1 MVRYKIGVIEGDGV
15 GPEVIR
21 AALKFLDEVDEFEV
35 VRVNAGYEY
44 FKKAGR
50 PIEEEG
56 IETLRETNAVL
67 KGPLTTLPG
76 PETIKSINV
85 MLRQELD
92 LYANVR
98 PFKSFRGISLKDLDF
113 IIVRE
118 NTEGLY
124 SGVEGRFKDVALSVR
139 FITKTGCERIV
150 RYAFNLARA
159 EGFRKVT
166 AVHKANILKV
176 GDGFF
181 RQVFLDVAK
190 DFSDIEFDEA
200 YVDAAA
206 YYIVKEP
213 KMFHII
219 VTLNLYGDILSDL
232 AAGLIGS
239 LGLCGSALIGDSLAV
254 FEPVHGSAPD
264 IAGKGIA
271 NPVGSITSL
280 SLMLRYL
287 GTKHRDER
295 MLNASKAIDCAVR
308 DVLEWGR
315 VLTPDLG
322 GSSRTEDITDA
333 ILARFRELQKSAV

>member
-1 MVRYKIGVIEGDGV
+1 MARYKIGVIEGDGI
-15 GPEVIR
+15 GPEVIH
-21 AALKFLDEVDEFEV
+21 AALRFLEEIGEFEI

-44 FKKAGR
+44 FRRTGK
-50 PIEEEG
+50 PIEDG
-56 IETLRETNAVL
+56 GMDVLRRMDAVL

-76 PETIKSINV
+76 PETLKSINL
-85 MLRQELD
+85 MLRHELD

-98 PFKSFRGISLKDLDF
+98 PFKSFRGISLRDLNF
-113 IIVRE
+113 VIVRE

-124 SGVEGRFKDVALSVR
+124 SGVEGMFKDIALSAR
-139 FITKTGCERIV
+139 FITRAGCERIV
-150 RYAFNLARA
+150 KYAFNLAKA
-159 EGFRKVT
+159 EGFRRVT

-176 GDGFF
+176 GDGLF
-181 RQVFLDVAK
+181 RQVFFDVARSFP
-190 DFSDIEFDEA
+190 DVESDEV

-213 KMFHII
+213 KRFHII

-264 IAGKGIA
+264 IAGRGIA
-271 NPVGSITSL
+271 NPVGSVLSL
-280 SLMLRYL
+280 SLMLKYL
-287 GTKHRDER
+287 GMKNGDEH
-295 MLNASKAIDCAVR
+295 MMKASRAIDDSVR
-308 DVLEWGR
+308 NVLEEGK

-322 GSSRTEDITDA
+322 GSSRTEDMIDRM
-333 ILARFRELQKSAV
+333 LAEFRKKL

>member
-1 MVRYKIGVIEGDGV
+1 MARYKIGVIEGDGI
-15 GPEVIR
+15 GPEVIH
-21 AALKFLDEVDEFEV
+21 AALRFLEEIGEFEI

-44 FKKAGR
+44 FRRTGK
-50 PIEEEG
+50 PIEDG
-56 IETLRETNAVL
+56 GMDVLRRMDAVL

-76 PETIKSINV
+76 PETLKSINL
-85 MLRQELD
+85 MLRHELD

-98 PFKSFRGISLKDLDF
+98 PFKSFRGISLRDLNF
-113 IIVRE
+113 VIVRE

-124 SGVEGRFKDVALSVR
+124 SGVEGMFKDIALSAR
-139 FITKTGCERIV
+139 FITRAGCERIV
-150 RYAFNLARA
+150 KYAFNLAKA
-159 EGFRKVT
+159 EGFRRVT

-176 GDGFF
+176 GDGLF
-181 RQVFLDVAK
+181 RQVFFDVARSFP
-190 DFSDIEFDEA
+190 DVESDEV

-213 KMFHII
+213 KRFHII

-264 IAGKGIA
+264 IAGRGIA
-271 NPVGSITSL
+271 NPVGSVLSL
-280 SLMLRYL
+280 SLMLKYL
-287 GTKHRDER
+287 GMKNGDEH
-295 MLNASKAIDCAVR
+295 MMKASRAIDDSVR
-308 DVLEWGR
+308 NVLEEGK

-322 GSSRTEDITDA
+322 GSSRTEDMVDRM
-333 ILARFRELQKSAV
+333 LAEFRKKL

>member
-1 MVRYKIGVIEGDGV
+1 MGVIEGDGI
-15 GPEVIR
+15 GPEVIH
-21 AALKFLDEVDEFEV
+21 AALRFLEEIGEFEI

-44 FKKAGR
+44 FRRTGK
-50 PIEEEG
+50 PIEDG
-56 IETLRETNAVL
+56 GMDVLRRMDAVL

-76 PETIKSINV
+76 PETLKSINL
-85 MLRQELD
+85 MLRHELD

-98 PFKSFRGISLKDLDF
+98 PFKSFRGISLRDLNF
-113 IIVRE
+113 VIVRE

-124 SGVEGRFKDVALSVR
+124 SGVEGMFKDIALSAR
-139 FITKTGCERIV
+139 FITRAGCERIV
-150 RYAFNLARA
+150 KYAFNLAKA
-159 EGFRKVT
+159 EGFRRVT

-176 GDGFF
+176 GDGLF
-181 RQVFLDVAK
+181 RQVFFDVARSFP
-190 DFSDIEFDEA
+190 DVESDEV

-213 KMFHII
+213 KRFHII

-264 IAGKGIA
+264 IAGRGIA
-271 NPVGSITSL
+271 NPVGSVLSL
-280 SLMLRYL
+280 SLMLKYL
-287 GTKHRDER
+287 GMKNGDEH
-295 MLNASKAIDCAVR
+295 MMKASRAIDDSVR
-308 DVLEWGR
+308 NVLEEGK

-322 GSSRTEDITDA
+322 GSSRTEDMVDRM
-333 ILARFRELQKSAV
+333 LAEFRKKL

>member
-1 MVRYKIGVIEGDGV
+1 MARYKIGIIEGDGI

-21 AALKFLDEVDEFEV
+21 AALKFLDEIGEFEIV
-35 VRVNAGYEY
+35 KVNAGYEY
-44 FKKAGR
+44 FRRAGR
-50 PIEEEG
+50 PIEEG
-56 IETLRETNAVL
+56 GMETLREMDAVL
-67 KGPLTTLPG
+67 KGPLTTLPRS
-76 PETIKSINV
+76 ETIKSINV

-98 PFKSFRGISLKDLDF
+98 PFKSFRGISLRDLNF
-113 IIVRE
+113 VIVRE

-124 SGVEGRFKDVALSVR
+124 SGVEGRFKDIALSAR
-139 FITKTGCERIV
+139 FVTKAGCERIV

-181 RQVFLDVAK
+181 RQIFLDIAR
-190 DFSDIEFDEA
+190 DFPDIESDEV

-213 KMFHII
+213 KRFNII

-232 AAGLIGS
+232 AAGLVGS
-239 LGLCGSALIGDSLAV
+239 LGLCGSALIGDSIAV

-264 IAGKGIA
+264 IAGRGIA
-271 NPVGSITSL
+271 NPIGSIVSL
-280 SLMLRYL
+280 GLMLKYL
-287 GTKHRDER
+287 GTKNGDER
-295 MLNASKAIDCAVR
+295 MLKASKAVDNAVR
-308 DVLEWGR
+308 NVLER
-315 VLTPDLG
+315 REVLTPDLG
-322 GSSRTEDITDA
+322 GSSGTEGMTNA
-333 ILARFRELQKSAV
+333 ILAEFRELQNAE

>member
-1 MVRYKIGVIEGDGV
+1 MARYKIGVIEGDGI
-15 GPEVIR
+15 GPEVIH
-21 AALKFLDEVDEFEV
+21 AAIRFLEEIGEFEI

-44 FKKAGR
+44 FRRTGK
-50 PIEEEG
+50 PIEDG
-56 IETLRETNAVL
+56 GMDVLRRMDAVL

-76 PETIKSINV
+76 PETLKSINL
-85 MLRQELD
+85 MLRHELD

-98 PFKSFRGISLKDLDF
+98 PFKSFRGISLRDLNF
-113 IIVRE
+113 VIVRE

-124 SGVEGRFKDVALSVR
+124 SGVEGMFKDIALSAR
-139 FITKTGCERIV
+139 FITRAGCERIV
-150 RYAFNLARA
+150 KYAFNLAKA
-159 EGFRKVT
+159 EGFRRVT

-176 GDGFF
+176 GDGLF
-181 RQVFLDVAK
+181 RQVFFDVARSFP
-190 DFSDIEFDEA
+190 DVESDEV

-213 KMFHII
+213 KRFHII

-264 IAGKGIA
+264 IAGRGIA
-271 NPVGSITSL
+271 NPVGSVLSL
-280 SLMLRYL
+280 SLMLKYL
-287 GTKHRDER
+287 GMKNGDEH
-295 MLNASKAIDCAVR
+295 MMKASRAIDDSVR
-308 DVLEWGR
+308 NVLEEGK

-322 GSSRTEDITDA
+322 GSSRTE
-333 ILARFRELQKSAV
+333 